1 MLTEV
6 IQIVRTS
13 ATHSIASQIGYPGG
27 RFADFG
33 TMRLSYGRNAG
44 AQYKTSA
51 VLCMRWLSALLL
63 IAGLTSLC
71 AQTPSEQV
79 SYEGQMVGSVE
90 LVADP
95 RINLDAF
102 RGLVEQKAGEPYSNQ
117 KVRASISALQKTERF
132 NKVEVKVK
140 PDPGGLQVSFVLE
153 PAFYIGVLQFPGA
166 VKAFTYTRLLQ
177 VANLPDENLYDKAQ
191 IPKSE
196 AALLKFFEDNGYFR
210 ATVQADTQLN
220 EPNQLANITF
230 NVNLGKRARIGQV
243 QIQGPSP
250 QENARLLHSVRSLRA
265 MLTRSSLKTGRPY
278 SPARIQAATRLL
290 KKHLAAEHRLA
301 SVVQVMPPQYHPEH
315 NRADLTINVQPGP
328 VVMVRMNGA
337 RLSIIPFV
345 SGRREKQLIPIYEE
359 GAIDRDLVNE
369 GQRNLI
375 NYFQEKGYFDAQVK
389 TVFQKQPDKISLLY
403 EIEKGRK
410 HRVDDISF
418 RGNRNLS
425 DDNLRSRLAI
435 QQHHFLSRGRFSQK
449 LLQKSV
455 SDIEALYRDSGYE
468 DIKVTPEVIDH
479 EPEIDVTFQ
488 INEGPQTVVDALNV
502 EGNQNIALDQL
513 HASEGFSLRSGAPF
527 SPRRMADDRS
537 HILAAYLDRGY
548 LNAEVNASINRHAD
562 DPHQVDVTYKVTENQ
577 QVHVSQVVYLG
588 QKRTRKSL
596 IAKTVGIGPE
606 APLSQGKLLE
616 AESELY
622 NLGVFDW
629 SSVGPRR
636 PITTQ
641 QDEEAVVKVHES
653 KRNTITYGFG
663 LEISR
668 RGGNIPSGTLAVPG
682 LPTLGLGKA
691 KIVPSEKTFVSPR
704 GSVEF
709 TRRNL
714 RGLGETGAISVL
726 LARLDQ
732 RLIATYTDPHF
743 RGSKWKSLFSL
754 SGERTTENPLFTAR
768 LGDASWQLER
778 IINRAKTTTA
788 QFRYHYGQTNLSQV
802 LVPQIVL
809 PEDQHVRLSGFSAA
823 LIHDTRDKPLDAH
836 NGRYATL
843 NISTNPKVLGS
854 SAGFAKLFGQY
865 AYYRPV
871 HGIVW
876 ANSIRLG
883 LTEAFGTSHVP
894 TSERFFSGGGTS
906 LRGFP
911 TDSAGPQRTVTV
923 CSNPAD
929 KSTCDF
935 IRVPVGG
942 NQLFIL
948 NSELRIPLP
957 LQIPPIIKEGL
968 GLVLFYDGGNVY
980 HAVNFRSFVN
990 DYTNSVGI
998 GLRYNTPIGPVRFDV
1013 GRNLNPISG
1022 IKATQFFITL
1032 GQAF

>member
-1 MLTEV
+1 
-6 IQIVRTS
+6 
-13 ATHSIASQIGYPGG
+13 
-27 RFADFG
+27 
-33 TMRLSYGRNAG
+33 MRL
-44 AQYKTSA
+44 
-51 VLCMRWLSALLL
+51 LSALLL

-79 SYEGQMVGSVE
+79 SYEGQMVGAVE

-177 VANLPDENLYDKAQ
+177 VANLPDENLY
-191 IPKSE
+191 
-196 AALLKFFEDNGYFR
+196 
-210 ATVQADTQLN
+210 
-220 EPNQLANITF
+220 
-230 NVNLGKRARIGQV
+230 
-243 QIQGPSP
+243 
-250 QENARLLHSVRSLRA
+250 ENARLLHSVRSLRA

-301 SVVQVMPPQYHPEH
+301 SVVQVMPPQYHQEH

-375 NYFQEKGYFDAQVK
+375 NYFQEKGYFDVQVK

-425 DDNLRSRLAI
+425 DDNLRSHLAI

-455 SDIEALYRDSGYE
+455 SDIEALYRDDGYE
-468 DIKVTPEVIDH
+468 QIKVTPEVIDH

-548 LNAEVNASINRHAD
+548 LNAEVHASINRHAD

-843 NISTNPKVLGS
+843 NIATNPKVLGS

-865 AYYRPV
+865 AHYRPV

-883 LTEAFGTSHVP
+883 LTEAFGASHVP

-911 TDSAGPQRTVTV
+911 TDSAGPQRTVAV

-1013 GRNLNPISG
+1013 GRNLNPITG

>member
-1 MLTEV
+1 
-6 IQIVRTS
+6 
-13 ATHSIASQIGYPGG
+13 
-27 RFADFG
+27 
-33 TMRLSYGRNAG
+33 
-44 AQYKTSA
+44 
-51 VLCMRWLSALLL
+51 
-63 IAGLTSLC
+63 
-71 AQTPSEQV
+71 
-79 SYEGQMVGSVE
+79 MVGSVE

-102 RGLVEQKAGEPYSNQ
+102 RSLVEQKAGEPYSNQ
-117 KVRASISALQKTERF
+117 KVQASISALQKTERF

-140 PDPGGLQVSFVLE
+140 PDPAGLQVSFVLE

-166 VKAFTYTRLLQ
+166 VKAFSYTRLLQ

-301 SVVQVMPPQYHPEH
+301 SVVQVMPPQYHQEH

-468 DIKVTPEVIDH
+468 NIKVIPEVIDH

-957 LQIPPIIKEGL
+957 LQIPPIVKEGL

-980 HAVNFRSFVN
+980 HAINFRSFVN

>member
-1 MLTEV
+1 
-6 IQIVRTS
+6 
-13 ATHSIASQIGYPGG
+13 
-27 RFADFG
+27 
-33 TMRLSYGRNAG
+33 MRLLAILFPI
-44 AQYKTSA
+44 TA
-51 VLCMRWLSALLL
+51 VIW
-63 IAGLTSLC
+63 LC
-71 AQTPSEQV
+71 AQTPSQQV

-117 KVRASISALQKTERF
+117 KVQASISALQKTERF
-132 NKVEVKVK
+132 NKVEVKAK

-153 PAFYIGVLQFPGA
+153 PAFYIGILQFPGA
-166 VKAFTYTRLLQ
+166 VKVFSYTRLLQ
-177 VANLPDENLYDKAQ
+177 VANLPDENLYDKTQ

-230 NVNLGKRARIGQV
+230 NVNLGKRARIGEV

-265 MLTRSSLKTGRPY
+265 MLTRSSLKPGRPY

-301 SVVQVMPPQYHPEH
+301 SVVQVLPPQYHPEH

-345 SGRREKQLIPIYEE
+345 SGRRERQLIPIYEE

-375 NYFQEKGYFDAQVK
+375 NYFQEKGYFDVQVK

-425 DDNLRSRLAI
+425 DDNLRSHLAI

-468 DIKVTPEVIDH
+468 DVKVTPEVIDH

-641 QDEEAVVKVHES
+641 EDEEALVKVHES
-653 KRNTITYGFG
+653 KRNAITYGFG

-788 QFRYHYGQTNLSQV
+788 QFRYHYQQTNLSQV

-843 NISTNPKVLGS
+843 NISTDPKVLGS

-865 AYYRPV
+865 AHYRPV

-980 HAVNFRSFVN
+980 HAINFRSFVN